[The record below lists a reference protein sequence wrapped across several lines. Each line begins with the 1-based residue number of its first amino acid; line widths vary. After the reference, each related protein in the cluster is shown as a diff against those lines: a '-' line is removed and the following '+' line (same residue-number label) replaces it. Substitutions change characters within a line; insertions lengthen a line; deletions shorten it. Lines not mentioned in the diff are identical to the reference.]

1 MSIKPRQVTEFSQ
14 LGVEDPE
21 EAIYF
26 SLIASSEAK
35 RNKKDE
41 KLSKTRRNK
50 KNI

>member
-1 MSIKPRQVTEFSQ
+1 MKKLFFA
-14 LGVEDPE
+14 
-21 EAIYF
+21 AIYF

-50 KNI
+50 KIMS